1 MNLSAKTVAKL
12 TLPDGKTDLT
22 HWDSELTGFGYRLR
36 RRASCIRASWIVQ
49 YRAHGRVRRLSL
61 GDSGVL
67 SAVQARAAARS
78 VLAQVALGND
88 PLAEKE
94 TKRQDA
100 KHTVGAVIRDYL
112 DAKASELRPASL
124 RVTRLYLTGTYFR
137 DLHSLPI
144 TAVTRSTV
152 APLIRAIER
161 KHSTSTASA
170 CRRALSALFA
180 WATAEGLLGDGANPV
195 NGAHRPSDPQP
206 RDRVL
211 DAGELAAIWRVA
223 GDNDFGYILRL
234 LILLGSRRQEIGG
247 MRWSELDL
255 GAGTWTLPAERSKNA
270 RSLKLSLPPAAHT
283 IIASVERT
291 ERDHLFGDRADGFT
305 SWEHGKRAL
314 DQRLAGSVRPW
325 RLHDLRRSVAT
336 GMADIGV
343 LPHVIEA
350 CLNHY
355 GGHRKGPA
363 GVYNRSQY
371 ESAMESA
378 LLRWSQH
385 VSALVEGRQTK
396 GKVVKLRGWDKVRA
410 VRR

>member
-12 TLPDGKTDLT
+12 TLPDAKTDQT
-22 HWDSELTGFGYRLR
+22 YWDDDLTGFGYRLR
-36 RRASCIRASWIVQ
+36 RHGGRVRASWIVL
-49 YRAHGRVRRLSL
+49 YRAQGRVRRITL
-61 GDSGVL
+61 GDAAVL

-78 VLAQVALGND
+78 MLAQIALGND
-88 PLAEKE
+88 PLAAKE

-100 KHTVGAVIRDYL
+100 KHTVGAVIGDYL

-124 RVTRLYLTGTYFR
+124 RVTKLYLLDGSYFR
-137 DLHSLPI
+137 DLHPLPI
-144 TAVTRSTV
+144 TTVTRSTV
-152 APLIRAIER
+152 APLIRSIER

-170 CRRALSALFA
+170 CRRALSAFFG
-180 WATAEGLLGDGANPV
+180 WAIAEGLLGDGANPV
-195 NGAHRPSDPQP
+195 DGTHRPADPQA

-211 DAGELAAIWRVA
+211 DAGELAAVWRA
-223 GDNDFGYILRL
+223 CGDDDFGRITRL
-234 LILLGSRRQEIGG
+234 LILLGSRRQEVGG

-255 GAGTWTLPAERSKNA
+255 DAGTWTLPAERSKNG
-270 RSLKLSLPPAAHT
+270 RSLKLSLPPAALA
-283 IIASVERT
+283 IIATVERT

-305 SWEHGKRAL
+305 SWEYAKAAL
-314 DQRLAGSVRPW
+314 DERLARSVGPW
-325 RLHDLRRSVAT
+325 RLHDIRRTVAT
-336 GMADIGV
+336 RMADIGV

-378 LLRWSQH
+378 LLRWSEH
-385 VSALVEGRQTK
+385 VCASVEGRQTK
-396 GKVVKLRGWDKVRA
+396 GKVVKLRG
-410 VRR
+410 